1 MQKGEQ
7 PGQDAADVANSATAA
22 DPEVDPTAA
31 KAGADTAPKAD
42 NKKTDDPK
50 SGDDPKGAPSRSWT
64 GDDPKTDKDAEYP
77 DPAYE
82 SGGPKGLEPT
92 RYGDWE
98 RKGTISDF

>member
-1 MQKGEQ
+1 MEVPLPGPANQQDELMQKGEQ
-7 PGQDAADVANSATAA
+7 PGQDAADVADSATAA

-42 NKKTDDPK
+42 IKKN
-50 SGDDPKGAPSRSWT
+50 
-64 GDDPKTDKDAEYP
+64 DDPKTDKDAEYP